1 MHDFRTRAGGLLLIV
16 LGAIVAWFFLLG
28 PLREAHAG
36 VPEVRYQLKAFLLVP
51 LCVVFGIAFL
61 LGGSGLNYRDVE
73 RRQLTLTGWLLFA
86 VIAVLTAVGYW
97 WLQQQFAELGY
108 R

>member
-1 MHDFRTRAGGLLLIV
+1 MQDLKIRAGGLLLVI
-16 LGAIVAWFFLLG
+16 LGGMVAWFFLLG
-28 PLREAHAG
+28 PLREAQAG
-36 VPEVRYQLKAFLLVP
+36 VPEIRYQLKGFLLVP
-51 LCVVFGIAFL
+51 LCVVFGAAFL

-97 WLQQQFAELGY
+97 WLQREFAELGY